1 MLGLLYRATTHARN
15 ISLDP
20 ATPLKKIEVL
30 MDAINHI
37 PEMLSN
43 WERFDEVT
51 FFIHL
56 ATYDEKW
63 GGPDSGFN
71 LKQTYLDICNF
82 GPY

>member
-1 MLGLLYRATTHARN
+1 
-15 ISLDP
+15 
-20 ATPLKKIEVL
+20 